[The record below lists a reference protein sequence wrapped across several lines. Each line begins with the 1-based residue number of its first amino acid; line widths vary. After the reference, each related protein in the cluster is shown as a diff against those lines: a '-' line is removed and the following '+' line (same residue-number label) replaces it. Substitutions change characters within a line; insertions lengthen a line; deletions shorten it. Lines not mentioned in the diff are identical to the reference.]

1 MSAASSAPERSL
13 EQLNAPWLAAVC
25 LGEKEQYLPHDCLR
39 VEGCRFFHLILSGR
53 IAMQCLNAAGREWT
67 MFEAGPL
74 CLVNELPAVSQVNNH
89 VSYRCLEQVQSV
101 RFEYSLLSDPEF
113 YREYPELVLN
123 LMATIRRKLFF
134 FSDYA
139 SDAVEGFA
147 LERICRLLVRMT
159 DGRAGTFC
167 SGQGQKE
174 LAVQAG
180 LHPSSVSRIIRQLR
194 ERNIVGAFTRRR
206 LEILQPEALAMLAGL
221 RGKGSPQGHTGVA
234 GEEESLSPPRP

>member
-1 MSAASSAPERSL
+1 MCAAPSVPERSL
-13 EQLNAPWLAAVC
+13 ERLNAPWLDAVC
-25 LGEKEQYLPHDCLR
+25 LGEKEQYLPHACLR

-67 MFEAGPL
+67 LFEAGPL

-101 RFEYSLLSDPEF
+101 RFEHSLLSDPEF

-123 LMATIRRKLFF
+123 LMTTIRRKLFF

-139 SDAVEGFA
+139 SAAVEGFA
-147 LERICRLLVRMT
+147 LERICRQLVRMT
-159 DGRAGTFC
+159 SGRAGIFC
-167 SGQGQKE
+167 TGQGQKE

-221 RGKGSPQGHTGVA
+221 RAEGAPQGRSGGA
-234 GEEESLSPPRP
+234 CEGEGLSPLLP

>member
-53 IAMQCLNAAGREWT
+53 IAMQCLNAAGRDWT

-174 LAVQAG
+174 LAV
-180 LHPSSVSRIIRQLR
+180 SVYRAI
-194 ERNIVGAFTRRR
+194 
-206 LEILQPEALAMLAGL
+206 
-221 RGKGSPQGHTGVA
+221 
-234 GEEESLSPPRP
+234 